1 MLAQIGR
8 FVVAFALCVSMGGQW
23 VAMQSIAWTTMVIS
37 YSQHCSFRQAIV
49 RTFDGGH
56 PCDLCKGINKAR
68 GEEKKQDSQLSVSKT
83 DLICT
88 IRRVV
93 LVPPF
98 ASLTFAQLITSPTD
112 GFQEPPSPPPR
123 VQFA

>member
-8 FVVAFALCVSMGGQW
+8 FVVAIALCASMGGQW
-23 VAMQSIAWTTMVIS
+23 VAMQSIAWTTMVVG
-37 YSQHCSFRQAIV
+37 YSQHCSFGQAIV
-49 RTFDGGH
+49 QTFDGEH

-68 GEEKKQDSQLSVSKT
+68 GEEKKQDSQSPATKT

-98 ASLTFAQLITSPTD
+98 TSLTFAQLITSLTY
-112 GFQEPPSPPPR
+112 GFQQPPSPPPR